1 MCGWAVDVWAFENS
15 MVTRM
20 YEDPV
25 SFPYHTQLSRPT
37 QSHVFVNCY
46 GCDPHSTRHVYMYL
60 FSGRVKSQRRL
71 F

>member
-25 SFPYHTQLSRPT
+25 SFPYHTQLSAAW
-37 QSHVFVNCY
+37 SLMCS
-46 GCDPHSTRHVYMYL
+46 STGARIM
-60 FSGRVKSQRRL
+60 FWSGG
-71 F
+71 